1 MYGGCIANYSSLSLG
16 RHVLERGCSLVHEGG
31 VPASA
36 RARGHE
42 IPDNKCGEEA
52 WSRKSFANGS
62 RLVVINP
69 AQSTTTKRGEKSQD
83 RQ

>member
-1 MYGGCIANYSSLSLG
+1 M
-16 RHVLERGCSLVHEGG
+16 
-31 VPASA
+31 PASA

-69 AQSTTTKRGEKSQD
+69 AQSTATKRGEKSQD
-83 RQ
+83 QQ